1 MVEHIT
7 PKFLD
12 LIQFPS
18 PQGKKLNYLM
28 VMPKIATNDHIMYV
42 MPYGFCLVVSAL
54 KASGRNVFTLNLNY
68 KQDWEN
74 LLRSAILE
82 HSIDVVAT
90 GGLSG
95 QFAQMKAIL
104 DVAKAVKPNII
115 TMIGGGIVTSD
126 PTVAMKAFGNA
137 DYGMIGEGEI
147 TINALAYAIEN
158 DEDVHR
164 VAGLVLPDG
173 TITAPRAEI
182 DDLDI
187 IPFPD
192 YEGLELD
199 ELLQDCREAV
209 SWYEKNPVGITL
221 SRSCPYQCTFCFHSS
236 GKRYRKRSL
245 ENVFSEIDWIVKNWA
260 PDGKEL
266 YFIVNDELFISDM
279 EYLRNFCRRI
289 KEYPN
294 IRYWVQTRV
303 DTITKDVL
311 LMLKESG
318 CTVVSYGVES
328 ADNRI
333 LKSMRKNI
341 TVARIE
347 RAFDLALEV
356 GIPAYGNI
364 IFGDLEEN
372 LDSIQN
378 SLNWWKRHPQYHI
391 FLLHILTFP
400 GTHLYKVAC
409 ERGIIQDPVQYL
421 IRNDTQINVT
431 KMPDAL
437 YWQTARR
444 IELFQLLTLSG
455 IDVEFSEIEERE
467 EILRAALEQLL
478 DGQPIAIWPAIFS
491 TIDVLNEVS
500 PRFVE
505 SPNVYLVNSNPNDTR
520 LQGIEKF
527 GKPIFQPT
535 ILLEKNVRKVLFAYT
550 QPGSTQRVLERISK
564 MIAKYYPDA
573 KDIIQIADLLK

>member
-7 PKFLD
+7 QEFLD
-12 LIQFPS
+12 AIRLPS
-18 PQGKKLNYLM
+18 PEGKKLNYLM

-68 KQDWEN
+68 KQDPQK
-74 LLRSAILE
+74 LLQSAILE

-95 QFAQMKAIL
+95 QFAQMKEIL
-104 DVAKAVKPNII
+104 DAAKAIKPDII

-126 PTVAMKAFGNA
+126 PRVAMQAFGNA

-147 TINALAYAIEN
+147 TINALAYALEN
-158 DEDVHR
+158 GEDVR
-164 VAGLVLPDG
+164 QVPGLVLPDG
-173 TITAPRAEI
+173 TITASRAEI
-182 DDLDI
+182 ANLDML
-187 IPFPD
+187 PFPD

-236 GKRYRKRSL
+236 GKHYRKRSL
-245 ENVFSEIDWIVKNWA
+245 DNVFFEIDWIIKNWA
-260 PDGKEL
+260 SDGKEL
-266 YFIVNDELFISDM
+266 YFILNDELFISDM
-279 EYLRNFCRRI
+279 DYLRHFCQRI
-289 KEYPN
+289 KEYPT

-341 TVARIE
+341 TVSQIE

-364 IFGDLEEN
+364 IFGDLEED

-378 SLNWWKRHPQYHI
+378 SLNWWKAHPQYHI

-400 GTHLYKVAC
+400 GTHLYKAAC
-409 ERGIIQDPVQYL
+409 ERGIIRDPVQYL
-421 IRNDTQINVT
+421 ISNNTQINVT
-431 KMPDAL
+431 RMSDEL
-437 YWQTARR
+437 YWETARK

-455 IDVEFSEIEERE
+455 IDVAFSEIEDSAET
-467 EILRAALEQLL
+467 LRIALERLL
-478 DGQPIAIWPAIFS
+478 DGHPIAIWPAIFS
-491 TIDVLNEVS
+491 TIDVLYAIS
-500 PRFVE
+500 PHFVE
-505 SPNVYLVNSNPNDTR
+505 SPDVYFINSNPNDTR

-527 GKPIFQPT
+527 GKDVCQPAV
-535 ILLEKNVRKVLFAYT
+535 LQEKSIQKVLFAYT
-550 QPGSTQRVLERISK
+550 QPGSTQRVLGRISK
-564 MIAKYYPDA
+564 MIAEYYPDV
-573 KDIIQIADLLK
+573 KDMIDRKSVV